1 MCNSVWQIYRV
12 NHFELI
18 PTIRGINGEE
28 KVFDELRLAVENVK
42 FDKLSGRLSLYVF
55 ATKQVVD
62 YINTIDETTD
72 VINKTQHIKYV
83 LYSDD
88 GSYKETLLDRIMILT
103 EISFESTY
111 SNSDIAKIRLDYKY
125 F

>member
-1 MCNSVWQIYRV
+1 MCNSVLQIYRV

-28 KVFDELRLAVENVK
+28 KVFDELRLAVENVR

-88 GSYKETLLDRIMILT
+88 CSYKETLLDRIMILT

>member
-1 MCNSVWQIYRV
+1 MCNSEWHVYRV

-18 PTIRGINGEE
+18 PIIRGDNDEE

-72 VINKTQHIKYV
+72 VRNKTQHIKYV

-111 SNSDIAKIRLDYKY
+111 SNGDVAKIRLDYKY

>member
-1 MCNSVWQIYRV
+1 MFLLQNKLQI
-12 NHFELI
+12 
-18 PTIRGINGEE
+18 T
-28 KVFDELRLAVENVK
+28 
-42 FDKLSGRLSLYVF
+42 
-55 ATKQVVD
+55 
-62 YINTIDETTD
+62 INTIDETTD

-88 GSYKETLLDRIMILT
+88 GDCKETLLDRIMILT

>member
-18 PTIRGINGEE
+18 PTIRDINGEE

-72 VINKTQHIKYV
+72 VINKTKHIKYV

-88 GSYKETLLDRIMILT
+88 GDCKETLLDRIMILT